1 MIKSI
6 VGPTRLIGKRIS
18 FSLGPSE
25 RIEYI
30 RKFLPSE
37 IPLNKT
43 LKLFKKDIFL
53 DSIVEKIDNAKL
65 YYVQLGSKNFDELY
79 YIEANGV
86 LFHGEKVWSD
96 YHSFISQFA
105 NSRVSKVIEGP
116 HWFVGSKNNFTH
128 QLVDLFPNYLI
139 AKEILSPAISTCNW
153 IFGYKNNIIEQIKDS
168 MGPVFCNINNLNST
182 YISDT
187 TPSHSAP
194 DLRIYCIQFEQLY
207 LVRHISIFKAYELL
221 QEHVTPK
228 ARQLDCKYFNQK
240 EQTVGMLARG
250 DQRITN
256 QEQICS
262 TISEQF
268 HGKIIKDIAKH
279 EYRDRIKM
287 LSGINQLILPP
298 GSDNINGLCFASSE
312 TRLIQMIGC
321 KKNELLSS
329 PFYSLAGL
337 RYLLPFL
344 HRTSFWEATHKNK
357 GSLHSGYWDP
367 QVLRNLL

>member
-6 VGPTRLIGKRIS
+6 VGPTRIIGNRINY
-18 FSLGPSE
+18 SLGLPD

-30 RKFLPSE
+30 KKYLPSE

-53 DSIVEKIDNAKL
+53 DSIVENISNAKL
-65 YYVQLGSKNFDELY
+65 YYIQLGHGNFDELY
-79 YIEANGV
+79 YIEANGA
-86 LFHGEKVWSD
+86 LFHGEKVWSE
-96 YHSFISQFA
+96 YHPFISQLGNLKA
-105 NSRVSKVIEGP
+105 SKVIKDQ
-116 HWFVGSKNNFTH
+116 HWFIGSKNNFTH

-139 AKEILSPAISTCNW
+139 AKEILPAAISNCSW
-153 IFGYKNNIIEQIKDS
+153 IFGCKNNILGQIKAS
-168 MGPVFCNINNLNST
+168 MGSVSCNIDNLNST
-182 YISDT
+182 YISDAA
-187 TPSHSAP
+187 PSYSAP
-194 DLRIYCIQFEQLY
+194 GLRIYCIQFEQLY

-221 QEHVTPK
+221 QEYVTPK
-228 ARQLDCKYFNQK
+228 ARAVDFNNYNQK
-240 EQTVGMLARG
+240 EQTIGMLARV

-262 TISEQF
+262 IVTEQF
-268 HGKIIKDIAKH
+268 HGEIIKDIAKN
-279 EYRDRIKM
+279 EYHDRVKI

-298 GSDNINGLCFASSE
+298 GSDIINGLCFAPEE
-312 TRLIQMIGC
+312 TTFIQMLGC
-321 KKNELLSS
+321 KKEALFST

-344 HRTSFWEATHKNK
+344 HRISFWELSRKEA

-367 QVLRNLL
+367 QALRNLL

>member
-6 VGPTRLIGKRIS
+6 VGPTRIIGNRIN
-18 FSLGPSE
+18 FSLGTPG

-30 RKFLPSE
+30 QKYLPSE

-65 YYVQLGSKNFDELY
+65 YYIQLEQGNFDELY
-79 YIEANGV
+79 YIEADGV

-96 YHSFISQFA
+96 YHPFISQFG
-105 NSRVSKVIEGP
+105 NLRVSKVIKGQ
-116 HWFVGSKNNFTH
+116 HWFIGSKNNFTH

-139 AKEILSPAISTCNW
+139 AKEILSDAISNCSW
-153 IFGYKNNIIEQIKDS
+153 IFGCKNNILEQIKAS
-168 MGPVFCNINNLNST
+168 MGSISCNIDNLNST

-187 TPSHSAP
+187 APSYSAP
-194 DLRIYCIQFEQLY
+194 GLRIYSIQFEQLY

-228 ARQLDCKYFNQK
+228 ARAEDFKNSNQK
-240 EQTVGMLARG
+240 EQTIGILTRG
-250 DQRITN
+250 DERIAN
-256 QEQICS
+256 QDQICS

-268 HGKIIKDIAKH
+268 NGEIIKNIAKH
-279 EYRDRIKM
+279 EYRERIKM

-298 GSDNINGLCFASSE
+298 GSDNVNGFCFASSK
-312 TRLIQMIGC
+312 TTLIQMIGC

-344 HRTSFWEATHKNK
+344 HRISFWEPSRKKA

-367 QVLRNLL
+367 RVLRDLI